1 MPNFIFSLQKFYK
14 IFYLFSCQ
22 WYDIGIILNNL
33 IEDTQ
38 KVYNFVLS
46 GSLSQQTFHWPQI
59 VIHVKNNTNIWK
71 LCHSKFHLKCSNLN
85 YVESQYAKH
94 SNKKWC
100 CIKCCNKMFAFN
112 QLNNYKLFSLLN
124 NQSFSNTDSNE
135 NCLMFT
141 ALLSP
146 KNVTFV

>member
-46 GSLSQQTFHWPQI
+46 GSLSQQTFH
-59 VIHVKNNTNIWK
+59 
-71 LCHSKFHLKCSNLN
+71 
-85 YVESQYAKH
+85 
-94 SNKKWC
+94 
-100 CIKCCNKMFAFN
+100 
-112 QLNNYKLFSLLN
+112 
-124 NQSFSNTDSNE
+124 
-135 NCLMFT
+135 
-141 ALLSP
+141 
-146 KNVTFV
+146 